1 VPLTHDREKEF
12 RMKIGVIGSG
22 KIGGTAARLFA
33 HVGHDVA
40 LSNSRG
46 PESLR
51 DLVSEIGPRARAMT
65 VEDAARFGDV
75 VLLAVPFR
83 NAEAL
88 PPPETVRGKVVI
100 DAMNAYAAGGGS
112 IDLGDSTSS
121 EETARRLPEA
131 RIVKAFNTI
140 YYEHLAK
147 QGDPG
152 KPLDQRRA
160 IPIAGDDSAAIAIVS
175 TLIEDIGFAPVE
187 TGGLHDGGRR
197 QQPGTPVYNVDLT
210 AAEAR
215 AVLDEDSSKGTT

>member
-1 VPLTHDREKEF
+1 
-12 RMKIGVIGSG
+12 MKIGVIGSG
-22 KIGGTAARLFA
+22 RIGGTAARLFA
-33 HVGHDVA
+33 GVGHDVA

-46 PESLR
+46 PDSLR
-51 DLVSEIGPRARAMT
+51 DLVSDIGPRARAMT
-65 VEDAARFGDV
+65 VADAAQFGDV

-88 PPPETVRGKVVI
+88 PPPDTVRGKVVI
-100 DAMNAYAAGGGS
+100 DAMNAYATGGGS
-112 IDLGDSTSS
+112 IDLGGSTSS
-121 EETARRLPEA
+121 EETAGRLPGA

-140 YYEHLAK
+140 YYEHLAQ
-147 QGDPG
+147 QGNPR

-197 QQPGTPVYNVDLT
+197 QQPGTSVYNADLT

-215 AVLDEDSSKGTT
+215 AVLEDQSKGTT